1 MSRYLTTRLL
11 LLVLATKK
19 VDALY
24 QHPCDWVVS
33 EFQDSLASFGYFNT
47 AMTFLWDA
55 CRFSEFLRG
64 SKDSCDSCHGCL
76 ECLEMSPQDQNV
88 KQIKEKKQKWE
99 RERER
104 ERGGGVR
111 RLKGEKTS
119 TSSAEMSP
127 STLAPIDDDG
137 NIHHRRD
144 TLYANTRMQIVVIY
158 KNLFNCENT
167 KAASQKHRKKKER
180 TSIRIW

>member
-104 ERGGGVR
+104 GGVR